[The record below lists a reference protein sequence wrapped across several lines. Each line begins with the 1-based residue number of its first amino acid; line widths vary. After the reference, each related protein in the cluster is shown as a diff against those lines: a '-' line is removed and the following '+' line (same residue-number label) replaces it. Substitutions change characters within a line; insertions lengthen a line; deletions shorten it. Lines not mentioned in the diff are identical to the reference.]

1 MYIIQIKFILYSLLV
16 YGSIIF
22 AIIVLDYYHLFSY
35 WQDSSYIRRNWIK
48 IILNIEYYGKL
59 QKTKIYQQLEL
70 FKILKRSTFYKI
82 SMKQETYEDLNH
94 YNKFLKNRL

>member
-1 MYIIQIKFILYSLLV
+1 
-16 YGSIIF
+16 
-22 AIIVLDYYHLFSY
+22 
-35 WQDSSYIRRNWIK
+35 
-48 IILNIEYYGKL
+48 LNIEYYGKL

-94 YNKFLKNRL
+94 YNKILKKQIVKFGIEQNGNSGSIITLDFLLQIV